1 MTDEAISTRFRITW
15 VMDNG
20 HSGHGDPIFKSLDDA
35 TRFIKAQ
42 MVNDA
47 INGWK
52 IEYKAESV

>member
-1 MTDEAISTRFRITW
+1 
-15 VMDNG
+15 MDNG